1 MYINNFVFVCTI
13 PSKEESIMPKY
24 WLITKDGMKKMLSLL
39 LCMLIIWGYVS
50 PLQTAFA
57 TDNGVTN
64 AKVVMRKSA
73 DKEAKVLI
81 TLYKGED
88 VDILKAVGDWYRV
101 RYGKYTGYVMKK
113 FISING
119 ASESSSSAS
128 SSDSS
133 VATQIEALGSAP
145 GIMRVGDY
153 NSDVKK
159 LQQALEILGYYDDEI
174 DGKYG
179 NGTREAVKAYQKA
192 KGLTADGYAGERT
205 VKSIFGKCSPVSLT
219 TQAAPGSSSSSSS
232 SASDSASSSSSSSS
246 NSRYP
251 TVNSIAEIGS
261 APSTSRKGDSGTKV
275 VKLQQAL
282 ECLGYYNGAI
292 DGSYG
297 DGTYNAVKRF
307 QSKRG
312 MKADGIAGAATIR
325 ILFGGSTS
333 GSSSSSNN
341 SSTTT
346 KYKTELLDWYKN
358 NVSRLIPKGARFTV
372 KDVGTGKTF
381 EMVRW
386 SGADHMD
393 VEPRS
398 DKDTK
403 TIKSIY
409 GGSFSWRRRPIL
421 IKYNGHVYAASMN
434 GMPHGTDTISNEF
447 DGHLCIHFKN
457 SKTHGSDKVDPDHQS
472 AVIKASKATW

>member
-1 MYINNFVFVCTI
+1 MSVFHHFAD
-13 PSKEESIMPKY
+13 
-24 WLITKDGMKKMLSLL
+24 TKNTCKRI
-39 LCMLIIWGYVS
+39 LC
-50 PLQTAFA
+50 AFLCA
-57 TDNGVTN
+57 VFLVGFAPAANPAAAADTGVTN

-73 DKEAKVLI
+73 DKDSKALA

-88 VDILKAVGDWYRV
+88 VDILKAEDDWYKV

-113 FISING
+113 YVNAGKVTSSS
-119 ASESSSSAS
+119 ASSSSSSAS
-128 SSDSS
+128 SASVSS
-133 VATQIEALGSAP
+133 KIKALGSAP

-159 LQQALEILGYYDDEI
+159 LQQALEILGYYDGKI

-179 NGTREAVKAYQKA
+179 DGTKAAVKAYQKA
-192 KGLTADGYAGERT
+192 KGLSADGYAGELT
-205 VKSIFGKCSPVSLT
+205 VKSIFGKCSSTSLT
-219 TQAAPGSSSSSSS
+219 TQKAPDSNSSSSGNS
-232 SASDSASSSSSSSS
+232 SAAKPTS
-246 NSRYP
+246 SRYP
-251 TVNSIAEIGS
+251 TVNSISEIGS
-261 APSTSRKGDSGTKV
+261 APATSRKGDSGTKV

-282 ECLGYYNGAI
+282 ECLGYYTGSI

-312 MKADGIAGAATIR
+312 MKADGIAGSATIR
-325 ILFGGSTS
+325 VLFGE
-333 GSSSSSNN
+333 SSSSSGT
-341 SSTTT
+341 SST
-346 KYKTELLDWYKN
+346 KYKTEVLDWYED
-358 NVSRLIPKGARFTV
+358 NVSRVIPKGARFTV

-386 SGADHMD
+386 SGGDHMD
-393 VEPRS
+393 AEPRK
-398 DKDTK
+398 DKDTE

-434 GMPHGTDTISNEF
+434 GMPHGTDTLNNDF

-457 SKTHGSDKVDPDHQS
+457 SKTHGSDKIDPDHQN
-472 AVIKASKATW
+472 AVQKASKYTW